1 MWGVGLGL
9 GRRWRRGRSARSGTG
24 MGTQEALPRSAGVQE
39 GGTARD
45 RGRGRPGAASSPERH
60 RPPVD
65 PPPRPAAPPPGR
77 GRRPELRREGTYS
90 RVGWGGGVS
99 AGVGGDAGP
108 SPSPT
113 PATPSWLSRDG
124 GREQSPDIPT
134 PPGRGVGCGG
144 GMGDGDSGRES
155 RLFNCYVELGDPPP
169 IPHSQLRREY
179 AGTALRTQLPR
190 LYLAGRSPGH
200 PVRRPLPPLPRE
212 ATASLFTT
220 GRVRGAG
227 TRLHRPR
234 LVVCEVTDGWRW
246 ERRKQVFK
254 KRVCSCPR
262 LGPPPHPVP
271 CTPPVGSRSH
281 GPGGAHFGG
290 PRLHAYRMRAPCP
303 ENLAYWV
310 LSFPAF
316 RRTFPVKHRPSLA

>member
-1 MWGVGLGL
+1 
-9 GRRWRRGRSARSGTG
+9 
-24 MGTQEALPRSAGVQE
+24 MG
-39 GGTARD
+39 
-45 RGRGRPGAASSPERH
+45 
-60 RPPVD
+60 
-65 PPPRPAAPPPGR
+65 
-77 GRRPELRREGTYS
+77 
-90 RVGWGGGVS
+90 
-99 AGVGGDAGP
+99 GGDAGP

>member
-169 IPHSQLRREY
+169 YPTRNS
-179 AGTALRTQLPR
+179 
-190 LYLAGRSPGH
+190 
-200 PVRRPLPPLPRE
+200 
-212 ATASLFTT
+212 
-220 GRVRGAG
+220 GANM
-227 TRLHRPR
+227 
-234 LVVCEVTDGWRW
+234 
-246 ERRKQVFK
+246 QVQ
-254 KRVCSCPR
+254 
-262 LGPPPHPVP
+262 H
-271 CTPPVGSRSH
+271 
-281 GPGGAHFGG
+281 
-290 PRLHAYRMRAPCP
+290 
-303 ENLAYWV
+303 
-310 LSFPAF
+310 
-316 RRTFPVKHRPSLA
+316 